1 MIKMLKISFEGLESV
16 EIGGE
21 HIKQFKRIDN
31 VCLDENGNIIE
42 TRKLLVVLD
51 SRANK
56 EYGKFSSERTIFDR
70 ITNFNDIVYFEMYDE
85 YSETCDEEHIIFTNY
100 EDDCI
105 GNNKNQY
112 TMIDENGD
120 LHILITDDK
129 KLVPDG
135 FTQPTLIPLGLPMNE
150 VAEDEN
156 N

>member
-1 MIKMLKISFEGLESV
+1 MIKTLKIEFEGLESV
-16 EIGGE
+16 EVSGE

-31 VCLDENGNIIE
+31 VCLDENGNISE
-42 TRKLLVVLD
+42 TRKLFVVLD
-51 SRANK
+51 SKANK
-56 EYGKFSSERTIFDR
+56 EYGGFSSERTIFDR
-70 ITNFNDIVYFEMYDE
+70 IVNFNDIVDFEIEDNE
-85 YSETCDEEHIIFTNY
+85 SEHIIFTDY
-100 EDDCI
+100 EDDNV

-112 TMIDENGD
+112 TMIDGD
-120 LHILITDDK
+120 GNLHILITDDK

>member
-1 MIKMLKISFEGLESV
+1 MIKTLKIEFEGIESV
-16 EIGGE
+16 EVSGE

-31 VCLDENGNIIE
+31 VCLDKDGNMIE

-51 SRANK
+51 SGANT
-56 EYGKFSSERTIFDR
+56 EYHGFSSECAVFDR
-70 ITNFNDIVYFEMYDE
+70 ITSFNDIVDFEIEDGE
-85 YSETCDEEHIIFTNY
+85 SEHIVFTNY
-100 EDDCI
+100 EEDGI

-112 TMIDENGD
+112 TMVDGNGD

-135 FTQPTLIPLGLPMNE
+135 FTQPNLIPLGIQMEE

-156 N
+156 C